1 MERYLLT
8 VIPGLGESAQEKIR
22 EAAESRGFTAMFYE
36 TPEEAAEMLPKA
48 EIVFGQSGNLADHA
62 PSLKWLCTPSA
73 GINQFTKKDVFLTG
87 QAVLTNSSG
96 AYGVTI
102 AEHVIMILLEI
113 LRRKAEYS
121 EIVARREWIRDLPI
135 RSIRDS
141 RITLVGTGNIGQE
154 TAIRLRSFSPECLV
168 GVNRRGANPD
178 NLFDRVVLSEN
189 MWEVLPETDVLI
201 ISLPGTPDTEGML
214 GEKELALLPDGTV
227 IINVGRGTIIRQSAL
242 EKELR
247 KGRLFAG
254 LDVFEQEPIPAEDS
268 LWTCPNLIITP
279 HCAGN
284 MTLPYTVNCIVEMFL
299 ENLDNYCQGRPM
311 KRLANI
317 KNGY

>member
-1 MERYLLT
+1 MVQLIIGGLL
-8 VIPGLGESAQEKIR
+8 LWQ
-22 EAAESRGFTAMFYE
+22 
-36 TPEEAAEMLPKA
+36 
-48 EIVFGQSGNLADHA
+48 
-62 PSLKWLCTPSA
+62 
-73 GINQFTKKDVFLTG
+73 
-87 QAVLTNSSG
+87 
-96 AYGVTI
+96 
-102 AEHVIMILLEI
+102 
-113 LRRKAEYS
+113 
-121 EIVARREWIRDLPI
+121 
-135 RSIRDS
+135 
-141 RITLVGTGNIGQE
+141 
-154 TAIRLRSFSPECLV
+154 
-168 GVNRRGANPD
+168 PD

-279 HCAGN
+279 HSAGN
-284 MTLPYTVNCIVEMFL
+284 MTLPYTVKCIVEMFL
-299 ENLDNYCQGRPM
+299 ENLDNYCQGRPL
-311 KRLANI
+311 KRVADI